1 MKVIHQSML
10 VTFSLAWFVTGA
22 NASQVEDT
30 PYGGAKVAT
39 QWYLKSEQDRA
50 TASTF
55 AARFA
60 QNGAKHLSALAIGQ
74 SKENIMVSPYSL
86 QECFG
91 MLRLGTSGKSAEQIN
106 SFLGNPGSPKEVGNF
121 SKVLKETQAPLK
133 ESDILR
139 NANGLFV
146 AMDAG
151 VKPAFMQAASDLFGG
166 GVAKTTFPNPG
177 LKQVNGF
184 VNDETRGKIP
194 KIFDSLPAD
203 TALVLVNAVSFL
215 DTWQTPFKTSATK
228 LKDFQTGQ
236 GSQVKTLMMQNDDVR
251 VQHASTSSVQVI
263 SLYFNSRFKMI
274 FILGKPGTNPVDN
287 FANWSDI
294 IKGLD
299 ESSYGRPANVS
310 IPKWTSEFTWDIGE
324 SMKSQKLT
332 APFAPSNDF
341 SAIAD
346 KQVFVGQAIQKTY
359 IKVDE
364 KGAEASAATGIA
376 IPTGSPMQPEK
387 KIVFN
392 ANRPFAYA
400 IVDMNNIPFFMG
412 VVNDPR

>member
-1 MKVIHQSML
+1 MNIPTLSLLATLSVIGL
-10 VTFSLAWFVTGA
+10 VA
-22 NASQVEDT
+22 NAHTGRTSAPKPQEPMIPTQWFLKTDAERAQAQ
-30 PYGGAKVAT
+30 GIGAK
-39 QWYLKSEQDRA
+39 
-50 TASTF
+50 F
-55 AARFA
+55 AA
-60 QNGAKHLSALAIGQ
+60 NGAKHLGSLAKAQ
-74 SKENIMVSPYSL
+74 PNQNIMISPYSL

-106 SFLGNPGSPKEVGNF
+106 TFLGNPGSPKEVGSF
-121 SKVLKETQAPLK
+121 SKVLEETLAPLK

-146 AMDAG
+146 SMDAG
-151 VKPAFMQAASDLFGG
+151 VKPAFMQAASDIFGA

-184 VNDETRGKIP
+184 VNNETRGKIP

-203 TALVLVNAVSFL
+203 TVLVLVNAVSFL

-236 GSQVKTLMMQNDDVR
+236 GPQIKTLMMQNDDVR
-251 VQHASTSSVQVI
+251 VQHASTPSVQAI

-287 FANWSDI
+287 FSHWSEI
-294 IKGLD
+294 ILRLD

-332 APFAPSNDF
+332 APFSPSNDF

-376 IPTGSPMQPEK
+376 MPTGAAMEPEK

-392 ANRPFAYA
+392 VNRPFAYA
-400 IVDMNNIPFFMG
+400 IVDLNNIPFFMG